1 MRGRMAFTHEGQ
13 SLTKALLLRLVLFFV
28 VVVLVWVAYVA
39 LYAYHPDLLGWIY
52 AKLRPITIW
61 LFSLIDTRLPEAV
74 KYKVSAGLSDEL
86 GPRALFLLILAGVIE
101 AAVIALFHL
110 LRALWH
116 RIAR

>member
-1 MRGRMAFTHEGQ
+1 MAFTSPNQ
-13 SLTKALLLRLVLFFV
+13 SLAKALLLRLALFFV
-28 VVVLVWVAYVA
+28 VVVLVWIAYVA
-39 LYAYHPDLLGWIY
+39 LYAYNPDLLGWFY

-61 LFSLIDTRLPEAV
+61 LYALIDTRLPEAV

-101 AAVIALFHL
+101 AAVISVFHL

-116 RIAR
+116 RIAG

>member
-1 MRGRMAFTHEGQ
+1 MAFTSPGQ
-13 SLTKALLLRLVLFFV
+13 SLTKALLLRLALFFV

-39 LYAYHPDLLGWIY
+39 FYAYNPDLLGWFY

-61 LFSLIDTRLPEAV
+61 LYGLIDNRLPEAV

-101 AAVIALFHL
+101 AAVIAIFHMV
-110 LRALWH
+110 RAIWH
-116 RIAR
+116 RMVG